1 MDIQIDLNCD
11 MGESFGMY
19 KMGLDEEVIPHISSA
34 NIACGFH
41 AGDPRWMKATVL
53 LAENNGVA
61 VGAHPSYPDLVG
73 FGRRNMA
80 VTSEE
85 VKNDITYQL
94 GALQAFTK
102 GKKLQH
108 VKPHGAM
115 YNQAVNDEDLAKAIC
130 EGVLNFDRDIILVA
144 LAGSKWVSI
153 AKDMG
158 LKVAAEIFA
167 DRALNPDGS
176 LVSRS
181 QDGAVLHDVT
191 EVIERSVVMVKDGVA
206 TAITGEL
213 IEIEADSLCIHG
225 DTTGA
230 VEMAA
235 GIRQGLEKNGVEI
248 VPMSRLV

>member
-19 KMGLDEEVIPHISSA
+19 KMGLDEDVIPHISSA

-61 VGAHPSYPDLVG
+61 VVAHPSYPDLVG
-73 FGRRNMA
+73 FGRRNMSA
-80 VTSEE
+80 TSEE

-102 GKKLQH
+102 EKKLQH

-130 EGVLNFDRDIILVA
+130 EGVLDFDQDIILVA

-181 QDGAVLHDVT
+181 QDGAVLHDIT
-191 EVIERSVVMVKDGVA
+191 EVIERSVVMVTDGVV
-206 TAITGEL
+206 TAMTGEL

-235 GIRQGLEKNGVEI
+235 GIRQGLEENGVEI